1 MEKVIEQMQE
11 YLRSKNYQKRT
22 VEGYVR
28 VGKIFMKWLE
38 SEGLNLASLTY
49 PQGMK
54 WVGYRQGKGI
64 SSRTINHEI
73 LAINHLYLS
82 QEKVS
87 PLAELR
93 LRGVRHKA
101 VYYQVEYSDLE
112 SLYRQYNESGLSGK
126 RNKVILGMVIYQG
139 LKRVELENMR
149 LEDIDIKNGLIR
161 VGETRTINSR
171 VMELEAIQIL
181 DLNNY
186 VYEIRPQLNTSA
198 SDYLFLS
205 KRNGR
210 KLANTLSYLWKILH
224 KHYGIKLTIREV
236 RQSLINHWLKSK
248 DLRQVQ
254 YLAGHKYVSST
265 FRYGQRSLE
274 ELQEELETVH
284 PLSK

>member
-1 MEKVIEQMQE
+1 MEKVIDKMAE
-11 YLRSKNYQKRT
+11 YLQARKYQKRT
-22 VEGYVR
+22 IEGYTR
-28 VGKIFMKWLE
+28 IGRIFMEWLKK
-38 SEGLNLASLTY
+38 EGLSLASLSY
-49 PQGMK
+49 PDAMK
-54 WVGYRQGKGI
+54 WIGYRQGKGI
-64 SSRTINHEI
+64 RSRTINHEI
-73 LAINHLYLS
+73 LAINHLYTS

-87 PLAELR
+87 PIAELR

-101 VYYQVEYSDLE
+101 VYYQVEYPELE
-112 SLYRQYNESGLSGK
+112 NLYRQYNESGLSGK

-161 VGETRTINSR
+161 VRETRTINSR
-171 VMELEAIQIL
+171 IMELVAVQIL

-186 VYEIRPQLNTSA
+186 VFEVRPALDTLG

-205 KRNGR
+205 KNNGR

-224 KHYGIKLTIREV
+224 KHYGLKLTVREV

>member
-1 MEKVIEQMQE
+1 MEKVIDKMKQ
-11 YLRSKNYQKRT
+11 YLQAKNYRKKT
-22 VEGYVR
+22 IEGYTR
-28 VGKIFMKWLE
+28 VGRIFMEWLKK
-38 SEGLNLASLTY
+38 EGLSLGSLTY
-49 PQGMK
+49 PDAMK

-64 SSRTINHEI
+64 TSRTINHEI
-73 LAINHLYLS
+73 LAINHLYTS

-87 PLAELR
+87 PIAELR

-101 VYYQVEYSDLE
+101 VYYQVEYVDLE
-112 SLYRQYNESGLSGK
+112 NLYRQYNESGLSGK

-149 LEDIDIKNGLIR
+149 LEDLDIENGLLR
-161 VGETRTINSR
+161 VRETRTINSR
-171 VMELEAIQIL
+171 IMELVAVQIL

-186 VYEIRPQLNTSA
+186 VFEVRPQLDILE

-205 KRNGR
+205 KNNGR
-210 KLANTLSYLWKILH
+210 KLANTLSYLWKTLH
-224 KHYGIKLTIREV
+224 KHYGIKLTVREV

-248 DLRQVQ
+248 DLRMVQ

-274 ELQEELETVH
+274 ELQEELESVH
-284 PLSK
+284 PLSE

>member
-1 MEKVIEQMQE
+1 MEKVIEKMKD
-11 YLRSKNYQKRT
+11 YLRSKSYQKRT
-22 VEGYVR
+22 VEGYTR
-28 VGKIFMKWLE
+28 VGKIFMEWLK
-38 SEGLNLASLTY
+38 SEGLKLGNLSY
-49 PQGMK
+49 PDAMK

-73 LAINHLYLS
+73 LAINHLYTS
-82 QEKVS
+82 QEKTS

-93 LRGVRHKA
+93 LRGVRQKA
-101 VYYQVEYSDLE
+101 VYYEVEYIDLE
-112 SLYRQYNESGLSGK
+112 NLYRQYNESGLSGK

-139 LKRVELENMR
+139 LKRVELENMK
-149 LEDIDIKNGLIR
+149 LEDLDIKNGLIR
-161 VGETRTINSR
+161 VKETPTINSR
-171 VMELEAIQIL
+171 IMRLEAIQIL

-186 VYEIRPQLNTSA
+186 VYEIRPQLNTSE

-205 KRNGR
+205 KRNGG

-236 RQSLINHWLKSK
+236 RQSLINHWLKSN

-284 PLSK
+284 PLSE

>member
-1 MEKVIEQMQE
+1 MEKVIDKMKQ
-11 YLRSKNYQKRT
+11 YLQAKNYRKKT
-22 VEGYVR
+22 IEGYTR
-28 VGKIFMKWLE
+28 VGRIFMEWLKK
-38 SEGLNLASLTY
+38 EGLSLGSLTY
-49 PQGMK
+49 PDAMK

-64 SSRTINHEI
+64 TSRTINHEI
-73 LAINHLYLS
+73 LAINHLYTS

-87 PLAELR
+87 PIAELR

-101 VYYQVEYSDLE
+101 VYYQIEYPDLE
-112 SLYRQYNESGLSGK
+112 NLYRQYNESGLSGK

-149 LEDIDIKNGLIR
+149 LEDLDIENGLLR
-161 VGETRTINSR
+161 VRETRTVNSR
-171 VMELEAIQIL
+171 IMELVAVQIL

-186 VYEIRPQLNTSA
+186 VFEVRPQLDILG

-205 KRNGR
+205 KNNGR
-210 KLANTLSYLWKILH
+210 KLANTLSYLWKTLH
-224 KHYGIKLTIREV
+224 KHYGIKLTVREV

-248 DLRQVQ
+248 DLRMVQ

-274 ELQEELETVH
+274 ELQEELESVH
-284 PLSK
+284 PLSE